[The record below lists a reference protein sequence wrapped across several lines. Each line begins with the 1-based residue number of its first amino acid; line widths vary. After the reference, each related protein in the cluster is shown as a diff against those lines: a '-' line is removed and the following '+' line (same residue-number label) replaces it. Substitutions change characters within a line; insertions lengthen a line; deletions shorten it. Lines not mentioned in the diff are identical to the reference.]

1 MLHEAPG
8 VPAVPDAVA
17 ASPPGE
23 PVGAA
28 AGLPGETDGL
38 PAPARRRRTLP
49 LERVGA
55 LVEVILCS
63 GFPTQLLV
71 FDALRGFGMQAR
83 TADGGWSPAFV
94 IAMALIDMV
103 VVVSLVFLFLRAHH
117 EPLGRFLLGGRRPG
131 REVLLGLALIPAAFA
146 LVVLVL
152 ATVLTID
159 PSLQNVPVNPFER
172 LLTTP
177 RDAAIFAF
185 VVMFAGG
192 VREEIQ
198 RGFIIRRFDQYLGGG
213 AIGIVLYSVV
223 FGLGHVDQGYA
234 AAIATGALGAGWGVL
249 YYVRG
254 SVVAPMVSH
263 AGFNLAQLLKY
274 VLLASR

>member
-1 MLHEAPG
+1 MLPEAPG
-8 VPAVPDAVA
+8 IPAVPDAVA
-17 ASPPGE
+17 ADPQGD
-23 PVGAA
+23 
-28 AGLPGETDGL
+28 TDGV
-38 PAPARRRRTLP
+38 PAPAWRRRTLP
-49 LERVGA
+49 LERLGA

-71 FDALRGFGMQAR
+71 FDALTGFGMQAR

-94 IAMALIDMV
+94 IAMSLLDMV

-117 EPLGRFLLGGRRPG
+117 EPLGGFLLGRRPPW
-131 REVLLGLALIPAAFA
+131 REALLGLALIPAAFT

-159 PSLQNVPVNPFER
+159 PSLQNVPVNPFAR

-198 RGFIIRRFDQYLGGG
+198 RGFIVRRFDQYLGGG
-213 AIGIVLYSVV
+213 VIGIVLYSVV

-234 AAIATGALGAGWGVL
+234 AAIATGALGAAWGVL

-274 VLLASR
+274 VLLATR